1 MLNIIICG
9 APGCG
14 KGTQSDLIVKKYS
27 LTHLST
33 GDLLR
38 KEIAMKSDLGIIADS
53 YISKG
58 ELVPDAMIID
68 ILLKYVE
75 NQHDDSNGIILDGF
89 PRTVAQAE
97 ALEVMLK
104 QLDKEI
110 SVLVDLKVTEDELI
124 DRLLIR
130 GKTSGRSDDNM
141 ETIKKRLDVYHKLTE
156 PVNDFYKSRNSYTP
170 IDGMGTIDEIFG
182 RISEVKHFNHLFLV
196 LDSRVTVSKFPSIS
210 MAITLRFPRRISEGR
225 KQIWF

>member
-38 KEIAMKSDLGIIADS
+38 KEITEKSELGQTAES

-58 ELVPDAMIID
+58 NLVPDKMIID
-68 ILLKYVE
+68 ILSNHIE
-75 NQHDDSNGIILDGF
+75 NQAKNSNGIILDGF

-97 ALEVMLK
+97 ALEIKLNEMN
-104 QLDKEI
+104 KEI
-110 SVLVDLKVTEDELI
+110 SVLIDVKVDENELI
-124 DRLLIR
+124 KRLLMR
-130 GKTSGRSDDNM
+130 GQTSGRSDDNL
-141 ETIKKRLDVYHKLTE
+141 ETIKKRLNVYHTLTE
-156 PVNDFYKSRNSYTP
+156 PVNEFYKNSGKY
-170 IDGMGTIDEIFG
+170 ISVDGMGTIAEIFD
-182 RISEVKHFNHLFLV
+182 RISSTI
-196 LDSRVTVSKFPSIS
+196 DSKR
-210 MAITLRFPRRISEGR
+210 
-225 KQIWF
+225 

>member
-38 KEIAMKSDLGIIADS
+38 KEIAEKSELGQIADS

-58 ELVPDAMIID
+58 NLVPDKMIID
-68 ILLKYVE
+68 ILLKNIE
-75 NQHDDSNGIILDGF
+75 NQANDSNGIILDGF

-97 ALEVMLK
+97 ALEIKLNEMN
-104 QLDKEI
+104 KEI
-110 SVLVDLKVTEDELI
+110 SVLIDVKVDEEELI
-124 DRLLIR
+124 KRLIMR
-130 GKTSGRSDDNM
+130 GETSGRSDDNLV
-141 ETIKKRLDVYHKLTE
+141 TIKKRLDVYHRLTK
-156 PVNDFYKSRNSYTP
+156 PVNEFYKNSGKYVS
-170 IDGMGTIDEIFG
+170 IDGMGTIAEIFD
-182 RISEVKHFNHLFLV
+182 RISSTM
-196 LDSRVTVSKFPSIS
+196 DSKR
-210 MAITLRFPRRISEGR
+210 
-225 KQIWF
+225 

>member
-9 APGCG
+9 APGSG
-14 KGTQSDLIVKKYS
+14 KGTQSDLIVEKYS

-38 KEIAMKSDLGIIADS
+38 KEIAEKSDLGLTADN

-68 ILLKYVE
+68 ILSKHVE

-97 ALEVMLK
+97 ALEVMLRK
-104 QLDKEI
+104 LGKEI
-110 SVLVDLKVTEDELI
+110 SILIDVKVNEDELI
-124 DRLLIR
+124 KRLILR
-130 GKTSGRSDDNM
+130 GQTSGRSDDNLD
-141 ETIKKRLDVYHKLTE
+141 TIKKRLDVYHSLTE
-156 PVNDFYKSRNSYTP
+156 PVNDFYISLNKYIQ

-182 RISEVKHFNHLFLV
+182 RISQVIDTKLV
-196 LDSRVTVSKFPSIS
+196 
-210 MAITLRFPRRISEGR
+210 
-225 KQIWF
+225 

>member
-14 KGTQSDLIVKKYS
+14 KGTQSELIVKKYS

-38 KEIAMKSDLGIIADS
+38 KEIALKSDLGIIADS

-75 NQHDDSNGIILDGF
+75 NQHDDSNGIVLDGF

-97 ALEVMLK
+97 ALEEMLK
-104 QLDKEI
+104 NLDKEI
-110 SVLVDLKVTEDELI
+110 SVLVDLKVSENELI

-130 GKTSGRSDDNM
+130 GKTSGRSDDNI

-156 PVNDFYKSRNSYTP
+156 PVNDFYKNRNQYTP
-170 IDGMGTIDEIFG
+170 IDGMGTIEEIFG
-182 RISEVKHFNHLFLV
+182 RISEVI
-196 LDSRVTVSKFPSIS
+196 DSKK
-210 MAITLRFPRRISEGR
+210 A
-225 KQIWF
+225 

>member
-38 KEIAMKSDLGIIADS
+38 KEIAEKSELGQTAES

-58 ELVPDAMIID
+58 NLVPDTMIID
-68 ILLKYVE
+68 ILSKQIE
-75 NQHDDSNGIILDGF
+75 NQSNGSNGIILDGF

-97 ALEVMLK
+97 ALEIMLNEMN
-104 QLDKEI
+104 KEI
-110 SVLVDLKVTEDELI
+110 SVLIDVKVDENELI
-124 DRLLIR
+124 KRLVTR
-130 GKTSGRSDDNM
+130 GQTSGRCDDNL
-141 ETIKKRLDVYHKLTE
+141 ETIKKRLNVYHTLTE
-156 PVNDFYKSRNSYTP
+156 PVNEFYKNSDKYIS
-170 IDGMGTIDEIFG
+170 IDGMGTIAEIFD
-182 RISEVKHFNHLFLV
+182 RISSTI
-196 LDSRVTVSKFPSIS
+196 DSKRS
-210 MAITLRFPRRISEGR
+210 
-225 KQIWF
+225 

>member
-14 KGTQSDLIVKKYS
+14 KGTQSDLIVRKYR

-38 KEIAMKSDLGIIADS
+38 KEIAEKSNLGQTAES

-58 ELVPDAMIID
+58 ELVPDKMIVD
-68 ILLKYVE
+68 ILSKHIE
-75 NQHDDSNGIILDGF
+75 NQADDSNGIILDGF

-104 QLDKEI
+104 NMNKEI
-110 SVLVDLKVTEDELI
+110 SVLIDVKVDEDELI
-124 DRLLIR
+124 DRLLTR
-130 GKTSGRSDDNM
+130 GKTSGRSDDNL
-141 ETIKKRLDVYHKLTE
+141 ETIKKRLTVYHQQTA
-156 PVNDFYKSRNSYTP
+156 PVNDFYKKLNKYTS
-170 IDGMGTIDEIFG
+170 IDGVGSIESIFG
-182 RISEVKHFNHLFLV
+182 RISEVI
-196 LDSRVTVSKFPSIS
+196 DSK
-210 MAITLRFPRRISEGR
+210 
-225 KQIWF
+225 K

>member
-38 KEIAMKSDLGIIADS
+38 KEIAEKTELGITADS

-68 ILLKYVE
+68 ILSKHVE

-97 ALEVMLK
+97 ALE
-104 QLDKEI
+104 
-110 SVLVDLKVTEDELI
+110 
-124 DRLLIR
+124 
-130 GKTSGRSDDNM
+130 
-141 ETIKKRLDVYHKLTE
+141 
-156 PVNDFYKSRNSYTP
+156 
-170 IDGMGTIDEIFG
+170 
-182 RISEVKHFNHLFLV
+182 
-196 LDSRVTVSKFPSIS
+196 
-210 MAITLRFPRRISEGR
+210 
-225 KQIWF
+225 

>member
-1 MLNIIICG
+1 MLNIIMCG

-14 KGTQSDLIVKKYS
+14 KGTQSDLIVEKYS

-38 KEIAMKSDLGIIADS
+38 KEIAMKTDLGIIADS

-58 ELVPDAMIID
+58 ELVPDEMIID

-104 QLDKEI
+104 KLDKEI
-110 SVLVDLKVTEDELI
+110 SLLVDLKVTENELI
-124 DRLLIR
+124 DRLIIR
-130 GKTSGRSDDNM
+130 GKTSGRSDDNI

-156 PVNDFYKSRNSYTP
+156 PVNDFYKNKNQYTP
-170 IDGMGTIDEIFG
+170 IDGMGTIEEIFG
-182 RISEVKHFNHLFLV
+182 RISGVI
-196 LDSRVTVSKFPSIS
+196 DSKK
-210 MAITLRFPRRISEGR
+210 A
-225 KQIWF
+225 